1 MKVNDFVQEFKN
13 KKIINNKIND
23 HAVSDYIQETLAI
36 KTYIPFK
43 TKREIVEMI
52 AEKSII
58 EVDGVK
64 LHDSINAYIIFVVAM
79 LSSHTVLEFDM
90 KDPISDYD
98 LLAENGLLPQIIA
111 EFQNSYNECDV
122 LLKMT
127 IAMKLEDNNMNILF
141 GKFLNGI
148 LERLDIV
155 GKLVQES
162 ISGVDIKEIV
172 GEVFNQ
178 EDLNKLKCFLDKYTR

>member
-64 LHDSINAYIIFVVAM
+64 LHDSINTYISFVVAM

-178 EDLNKLKCFLDKYTR
+178 EDLNKLKYFLDKYNK